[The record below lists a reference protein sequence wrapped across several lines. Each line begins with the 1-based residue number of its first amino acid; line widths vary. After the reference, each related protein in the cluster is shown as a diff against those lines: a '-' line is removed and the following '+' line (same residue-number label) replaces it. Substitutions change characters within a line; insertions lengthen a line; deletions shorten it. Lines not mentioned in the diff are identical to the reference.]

1 MIEAIKSQGPFRL
14 HMHILVMTRIV
25 LGHSLGGMQKQTMD
39 LCQGFAGAGH
49 RVTVITTGRKDG
61 VSHEDNDG
69 IATHYLEGTKPGL
82 SLIHI

>member
-1 MIEAIKSQGPFRL
+1 
-14 HMHILVMTRIV
+14 MTRIV

-69 IATHYLEGTKPGL
+69 IATHYLEGTKPGYY
-82 SLIHI
+82 SR